1 MQEKILEKLRELRE
15 DDLTAMEF
23 AAGRSVEMMQGY
35 CNITEIPEELVGVGV
50 MLAGMM
56 LDGGI
61 SSASVKNIKEGD
73 VSVVFREGIS
83 KEDTA
88 EMLRCFR
95 AELDRYRKMDW

>member
-1 MQEKILEKLRELRE
+1 MQGKILEKLRELRE

-35 CNITEIPEELVGVGV
+35 CNITELPEELVGVGV

-56 LDGGI
+56 LDSGM
-61 SSASVKNIKEGD
+61 SSAAVKSIREGD
-73 VSVVFREGIS
+73 VSVAYQDGIS

-88 EMLRCFR
+88 EMLNCFR
-95 AELDRYRKMDW
+95 TELDCYRKMNW

>member
-1 MQEKILEKLRELRE
+1 MQEKILRKLRELRE

-50 MLAGMM
+50 MLAGMV

-61 SSASVKNIKEGD
+61 SSGGVKSIKEGD
-73 VSVVFREGIS
+73 VSVIFQEGVS
-83 KEDTA
+83 KEATE
-88 EMLRCFR
+88 EMMRCFKP
-95 AELDRYRKMDW
+95 ELDRYRRMDW